1 MKITDIEENLKKIK
15 NEYSLP
21 FFTKNY
27 EDKHYIYVKYEEL
40 TYQMLQ
46 ELIKEKYENILKK
59 QQLDKI
65 KFYIEQ
71 SNIKNML
78 WGKEILKIIEKEKK

>member
-21 FFTKNY
+21 FLQKNY

-46 ELIKEKYENILKK
+46 ELIKEKYENMLKK

-71 SNIKNML
+71 SDIKNML
-78 WGKEILKIIEKEKK
+78 LGKEILKIIGVNDD